1 MLPTNPKKKMIIGDE
16 TSFKKSNKLSMA
28 KLNMGLSKNQMQLF
42 AFAIYSTPDENTGEF
57 FEFSKSDFEE
67 RFSINNYKTK
77 YAFDDS
83 DKLTDLKFSLDD
95 LKNNKF
101 DFAPI
106 FSRLKYEN
114 GVFYCRWNVDFL
126 PHILDLKGYYLTV
139 NLAIVCNFKSSFSWI
154 LYDYLKAHYS
164 WFYKTVSKEELMNLF
179 CVEDKKTYITN
190 TAKFKQSVLDVAV
203 DEINKYTELQ
213 VKYYPI
219 NVGRT
224 ITGFRLEW
232 TREEIEIAAT
242 EEQIRDITGI
252 VDFLI
257 LQEQSK
263 YLDVSDDDLRKR
275 AIYLYEN
282 NIKPAARFIEEVISS
297 ESAITFKKAKSM
309 LSELRGYV
317 MELDNIKRNDNA
329 NKNTNNSIKKILD
342 DDPFNIRNS
351 K

>member
-1 MLPTNPKKKMIIGDE
+1 MPTNPQKKMIIGDE

-139 NLAIVCNFKSSFSWI
+139 I
-154 LYDYLKAHYS
+154 
-164 WFYKTVSKEELMNLF
+164 
-179 CVEDKKTYITN
+179 
-190 TAKFKQSVLDVAV
+190 
-203 DEINKYTELQ
+203 
-213 VKYYPI
+213 
-219 NVGRT
+219 
-224 ITGFRLEW
+224 
-232 TREEIEIAAT
+232 
-242 EEQIRDITGI
+242 
-252 VDFLI
+252 
-257 LQEQSK
+257 
-263 YLDVSDDDLRKR
+263 
-275 AIYLYEN
+275 
-282 NIKPAARFIEEVISS
+282 
-297 ESAITFKKAKSM
+297 
-309 LSELRGYV
+309 
-317 MELDNIKRNDNA
+317 
-329 NKNTNNSIKKILD
+329 
-342 DDPFNIRNS
+342 
-351 K
+351 